1 RDGPHGPLHPGQI
14 FLAYSRFSHLLK
26 RNKTWD
32 TSVSVADVS
41 ASTIPVEKGYLE
53 LEDDKNVENFVDC
66 REIRTVFKPTWVS
79 WWFHKIFTFPRVECD
94 GIVSNCHWGR
104 DKTLVKDGGTVTV
117 GFSYRIFHD
126 TKIRCKSSPIE
137 VSPSHAELEAK
148 TAIINNSPMTAV
160 LY

>member
-1 RDGPHGPLHPGQI
+1 M
-14 FLAYSRFSHLLK
+14 
-26 RNKTWD
+26 
-32 TSVSVADVS
+32 S

-104 DKTLVKDGGTVTV
+104 DKALVKDGGTVTV

-126 TKIRCKSSPIE
+126 TLGGRLVVGQNPKEVRTHVPTRYSPADPQATRE
-137 VSPSHAELEAK
+137 GLGRLQHQPR
-148 TAIINNSPMTAV
+148 
-160 LY
+160 

>member
-1 RDGPHGPLHPGQI
+1 MVWLISLQ
-14 FLAYSRFSHLLK
+14 AA
-26 RNKTWD
+26 RNAKN
-32 TSVSVADVS
+32 AP

-94 GIVSNCHWGR
+94 GVVSNCHWGR
-104 DKTLVKDGGTVTV
+104 DKALVRDGGTVTV